1 MTHQRGETS
10 WVGPCYQSGLHMRL
24 AHCSDLHLLS
34 HDGAKWL
41 ELANKRWIG
50 AMNLLS
56 NRSRHY
62 HVAAFEDM
70 VEDLNASGV
79 DHVLCTGDV
88 TNLALRQEFA
98 FARGKFDRL
107 ALGPA
112 HVTVIPG
119 NHDAYVAE
127 GVPLFAE
134 AFGPYSTADDGWAW
148 TEDDREGA
156 DDDLRWPIVRVRG
169 ELALIGL
176 STSRATPW
184 FTAYGRAGAGQLARL
199 RRALADERLQGKVR
213 LVAIHHPPAGKRAQ
227 SKIRG
232 LRDHAAFAEVIAAAG
247 AHLIVHGHEH
257 RDMIESLQGPEGP
270 VPVRGVASGTY
281 FHNKPERTAR
291 YRVFEI
297 DHGKI
302 TCDHVRVWDPSTH
315 RFEAAPVEDL
325 GTTRQSSSP
334 A

>member
-1 MTHQRGETS
+1 MK
-10 WVGPCYQSGLHMRL
+10 L

-50 AMNLLS
+50 RMNLLS

-62 HVAAFEDM
+62 HVAAFDDM
-70 VEDLNASGV
+70 IEDLNAQGV
-79 DHVLCTGDV
+79 DHILCTGDV
-88 TNLALRQEFA
+88 TNLALRREFE

-107 ALGPA
+107 ALGPEQ
-112 HVTVIPG
+112 VTVIPG

-134 AFGPYSTADDGWAW
+134 LFAPYATTDAGWEWTDDHRAAADPG
-148 TEDDREGA
+148 
-156 DDDLRWPIVRVRG
+156 DDLHWPIVRVRG
-169 ELALIGL
+169 ALALIGV

-199 RRALADERLQGKVR
+199 RQVLLDERLRGKARV
-213 LVAIHHPPAGKRAQ
+213 VAIHHPPAGKRAK
-227 SKIRG
+227 SRIRG
-232 LRDHAAFAEVIAAAG
+232 LRDHGAFAEVIAETG
-247 AHLIVHGHEH
+247 ADLIVHGHEH
-257 RDMIESLQGPEGP
+257 RDMMEALAGPIGE
-270 VPVRGVASGTY
+270 VPVRGIASGTY
-281 FHNKPERTAR
+281 HHDKPERTAR
-291 YRVFEI
+291 YRVFQI

-302 TCDHVRVWDPSTH
+302 TRDHVRVWDAANH
-315 RFEAAPVEDL
+315 RFEAVAVDDI
-325 GTTRQSSSP
+325 GSTRQSSSL